1 MAKGLIILSACPLS
15 LSGNRDNDNNLALAS
30 FRLVARKK
38 DSSGCFRTLE
48 GARDFCA
55 IWSFVS
61 TARKQGHSYWDAML
75 AAASGRAMELIFPDG
90 VDAALAEQ
98 VARSSKPGTGA
109 KAA

>member
-1 MAKGLIILSACPLS
+1 MLSRFP
-15 LSGNRDNDNNLALAS
+15 DNTNNLAEAS

-75 AAASGRAMELIFPDG
+75 AAASGQAMELIFPDG

-98 VARSSKPGTGA
+98 VARNSKPETGTQ
-109 KAA
+109 AA